1 MLQKIKQ
8 FSQKCHQFKKIL
20 SLKLVMFTVRTNIV
34 KLSKFI
40 KQK

>member
-1 MLQKIKQ
+1 MLQKIKKI
-8 FSQKCHQFKKIL
+8 SQKCHQFQQIL
-20 SLKLVMFTVRTNIV
+20 SLKLVIFTVKTNIV